1 MISIPTSLASDPKE
15 TGRCE
20 WHAQAAIIAH
30 LNLIEE
36 LVSGGE
42 CLGELC
48 PACFGRRWQANRGNP
63 VHLSGHSCLDVLCYP
78 D

>member
-1 MISIPTSLASDPKE
+1 MISIPHHGRLIPKE
-15 TGRCE
+15 PGRFE
-20 WHAQAAIIAH
+20 RHARGAIVAH

-48 PACFGRRWQANRGNP
+48 PACFGRRWQASRVNP